1 MSGVTVSLP
10 NELNETITHIGTV
23 HISSS
28 LVLHNVL
35 HVPSFRF
42 NLISVCS
49 LLRDSNLSAHFYPT
63 FCVLQESSR
72 DLMIGR
78 ATLCTTFMF
87 LRMLIHLL

>member
-10 NELNETITHIGTV
+10 NGLNETITHIGTV